1 VIAGEGAPIPL
12 EELDPH
18 VPDGVE
24 IETHEGGQ
32 PHWWWL
38 LAAQ

>member
-1 VIAGEGAPIPL
+1 MIAGAEAPISL

-18 VPDGVE
+18 VPDGAE
-24 IETHEGGQ
+24 IESHDGGQ
-32 PHWWWL
+32 PSWWWL